1 MPGSACHF
9 ETADLPHVNESGS
22 GGRVVT
28 GRGCFFALAANAWV
42 QTSLRLSFGSSPLNF
57 FPLVCAISELRS
69 CLVGDLSPIASYKT
83 VWILKAA
90 E

>member
-22 GGRVVT
+22 GGRVT
-28 GRGCFFALAANAWV
+28 GRGCLFAPAANAWV

-57 FPLVCAISELRS
+57 FPLVCATSELRS